1 MKIAKEPKMFIRNG
15 KQNAKLVE
23 DWDVIKF
30 VMCTLVSR
38 AHMTFYILTK
48 WYTVPVNQ
56 GTYNKLNQIRRLYC
70 FDKILKSLEANNR
83 RDVNQ
88 YPQDHFHIGIE
99 ELRSLYDFLE
109 I

>member
-48 WYTVPVNQ
+48 WYTFLGHQ
-56 GTYNKLNQIRRLYC
+56 GTNNKINQIHNLYLSC
-70 FDKILKSLEANNR
+70 T
-83 RDVNQ
+83 
-88 YPQDHFHIGIE
+88 
-99 ELRSLYDFLE
+99 E
-109 I
+109 IM